1 MRLFT
6 VFAALCAAPLLA
18 LDVSGLE
25 ARNHIAGPTLREK
38 DLDGKVV
45 AVDEWGIF
53 CPPCRASLPHMA
65 KLAKELAGDGRVV
78 FVGSHV
84 QRRDDATAR
93 AMLEK
98 AGCDYPVYQG
108 FRVAGAPSSNAIPFG
123 YVVDHRGEVVWSGN
137 PYGDLKGFTQA
148 IEEAAK
154 AVPKAIPGSLLD
166 GMEVRFA
173 KDMPRR
179 LIVGRN
185 AEGALQQ
192 LRARA
197 RRGGE
202 AGAEAEAI
210 LARCEAWAS
219 ETEAAI
225 REAIPTLPSKALALG
240 QDYLR
245 TFPTKAAPLKAELSA
260 LAKDPAA
267 RALLQSRQA
276 LAKLRATPAKTP
288 NARKQLLARAQLQLR
303 RLDQIAGQG
312 AAEADLAD
320 LRAQWQA
327 LAEAN
332 GGGQAAP

>member
-1 MRLFT
+1 MRLFA

-25 ARNHIAGPTLREK
+25 AGNHIAGPTLREK

-65 KLAKELAGDGRVV
+65 KLAKELAGDERVV

-185 AEGALQQ
+185 AEGALQL
-192 LRARA
+192 LRAGK
-197 RRGGE
+197 GGHGVLH
-202 AGAEAEAI
+202 APAVQNLAAE
-210 LARCEAWAS
+210 
-219 ETEAAI
+219 
-225 REAIPTLPSKALALG
+225 
-240 QDYLR
+240 
-245 TFPTKAAPLKAELSA
+245 
-260 LAKDPAA
+260 
-267 RALLQSRQA
+267 
-276 LAKLRATPAKTP
+276 
-288 NARKQLLARAQLQLR
+288 RAQR
-303 RLDQIAGQG
+303 RPRLFLVLAHRQPVHPFLTSPFILPPSAPSFKTSKSPGSPGLFAFAVYSQSSAKASSAGSTSAACQG
-312 AAEADLAD
+312 
-320 LRAQWQA
+320 
-327 LAEAN
+327 
-332 GGGQAAP
+332 